1 MRLTQQE
8 KELFIRLFFK
18 DSSTIPKQLQTNDLN
33 YEQLKKRKQNNA
45 VLEAQRIEKL
55 RELCKQYSLL
65 EAQRIEKC
73 RETCRKASSKYYYT
87 NREIVLEKMK
97 NKTDKQK
104 EMQKQWKRNNKE

>member
-8 KELFIRLFFK
+8 KDLFIRLFFK
-18 DSSTIPKQLQTNDLN
+18 DSNNIPKQLQTNGFK
-33 YEQLKKRKQNNA
+33 YKQLKQHKQNND

-73 RETCRKASSKYYYT
+73 RETCRKASSKYYGT

-97 NKTDKQK
+97 K
-104 EMQKQWKRNNKE
+104 